1 MKRSTS
7 PRFTLHESI
16 QQLRYSVHL
25 DSDDLDGS
33 VGLMDCH
40 NWLEVYYTGLPGSR
54 CKIILQAI
62 REVLP
67 SCTSVLHYD
76 ESVAHVVPTLLCQN
90 EHKKSTPP
98 HPAKVSYV
106 DGKLVAKCTDE
117 VILPP
122 VQLTDKRYISWF
134 VENDMNDSKLL
145 YNYIH
150 ARYFP
155 MVYIWFMNY
164 F

>member
-16 QQLRYSVHL
+16 QQLRYFVHL

-33 VGLMDCH
+33 VGLMDFH

-67 SCTSVLHYD
+67 SCASVLHYD
-76 ESVAHVVPTLLCQN
+76 ESVANVVPTLLCQN
-90 EHKKSTPP
+90 EHIKSTPP

-106 DGKLVAKCTDE
+106 DGTLVAKCTE
-117 VILPP
+117 EPTLPP
-122 VQLTDKRYISWF
+122 IQLSNKRYVSWF
-134 VENDMNDSKLL
+134 EQEDGKYILICTYITSRTLL
-145 YNYIH
+145 QCT
-150 ARYFP
+150 
-155 MVYIWFMNY
+155 
-164 F
+164 

>member
-40 NWLEVYYTGLPGSR
+40 NWLEIYYTGLPGSR

-67 SCTSVLHYD
+67 SCASVLHYD

-90 EHKKSTPP
+90 EHIQSTPP
-98 HPAKVSYV
+98 HPAKLSYF
-106 DGKLVAKCTDE
+106 DGSLVAKYTE
-117 VILPP
+117 EPTLPP
-122 VQLTDKRYISWF
+122 IPLSNERYVSWF
-134 VENDMNDSKLL
+134 EQEVGKYILL
-145 YNYIH
+145 CTYITS
-150 ARYFP
+150 RSLLLCT
-155 MVYIWFMNY
+155 
-164 F
+164 

>member
-40 NWLEVYYTGLPGSR
+40 NWLEIYYTGLPGLR
-54 CKIILQAI
+54 CRIILQAI

-67 SCTSVLHYD
+67 SCASLLHYD
-76 ESVAHVVPTLLCQN
+76 ESVAHVVPTLRCQN
-90 EHKKSTPP
+90 QHKKSTPP
-98 HPAKVSYV
+98 HPAKLSYV
-106 DGKLVAKCTDE
+106 DGKLVAKCTEE

-122 VQLTDKRYISWF
+122 VQLTDKKYVSWF
-134 VENDMNDSKLL
+134 VENNINDGKLL
-145 YNYIH
+145 YTFMQDI
-150 ARYFP
+150 FLWG
-155 MVYIWFMNY
+155 YIWFINY
-164 F
+164 FC

>member
-25 DSDDLDGS
+25 DSDNLDGS

-40 NWLEVYYTGLPGSR
+40 NWLEIYYTGLPGSR

-67 SCTSVLHYD
+67 SWASVLHYD

-90 EHKKSTPP
+90 EHIQSTPP
-98 HPAKVSYV
+98 HPAKLSYF
-106 DGKLVAKCTDE
+106 DGSLVHEESNE
-117 VILPP
+117 VTHQPIEIPP
-122 VQLTDKRYISWF
+122 
-134 VENDMNDSKLL
+134 EPLL
-145 YNYIH
+145 HGKYLLH
-150 ARYFP
+150 
-155 MVYIWFMNY
+155 VT
-164 F
+164 

>member
-7 PRFTLHESI
+7 PRFTLHEAI

-40 NWLEVYYTGLPGSR
+40 NWLEIYYTGLPGSR

-67 SCTSVLHYD
+67 SCASVLHYD

-106 DGKLVAKCTDE
+106 DGKLVAKCTEE

-134 VENDMNDSKLL
+134 VENDMNHSKLL

>member
-16 QQLRYSVHL
+16 QQLRFSVHM

-40 NWLEVYYTGLPGSR
+40 NWLEIYYTGLPGSR

-67 SCTSVLHYD
+67 SCASALHYD
-76 ESVAHVVPTLLCQN
+76 ESVARVVPTLRCQN
-90 EHKKSTPP
+90 EHIKSMPP
-98 HPAKVSYV
+98 HPAKLFFL
-106 DGKLVAKCTDE
+106 DGSLVAKCTE
-117 VILPP
+117 EPALPP
-122 VQLTDKRYISWF
+122 IQLSNKRYVSWF
-134 VENDMNDSKLL
+134 KQENGKYILICTYITCISLL
-145 YNYIH
+145 QCTKSLFSYS
-150 ARYFP
+150 
-155 MVYIWFMNY
+155 V
-164 F
+164 